1 MTDEDKLRSWLFRSL
16 MFEADTDSFRKAGVR
31 IGVDEREAE
40 EQLLSESLDPF
51 DLDTRNDARR
61 MSRLYAILYCFENS
75 VRDLI
80 RSRLSEQDENWWD
93 DTARVPAQVKA
104 TAEDRKTKAEKNSWL
119 EGATDD
125 ILRFV
130 DFGGLT
136 RIILQNW
143 SDFEDLIPSQHW
155 LRQRFDEL
163 EQARNFVAHNRMLTV
178 AEFDRLEMYVGDWN
192 RQVGL

>member
-1 MTDEDKLRSWLFRSL
+1 MTDDDQLRSWLFRSL
-16 MFEADTDSFRKAGVR
+16 MFEADTDAFRKAGVR
-31 IGVDEREAE
+31 IGVDDREAE

-51 DLDTRNDARR
+51 DLGTRNDARR
-61 MSRLYAILYCFENS
+61 MSRLYATLYCFENS

-80 RSRLSEQDENWWD
+80 RSRLSEQDEHWWD
-93 DTARVPAQVKA
+93 DTARIPAQVKS
-104 TAEDRKTKAEKNSWL
+104 TADDRKKKAENNSWL

-125 ILRFV
+125 IFGFV
-130 DFGGLT
+130 DFSGLT
-136 RIILQNW
+136 RIIIQNW
-143 SDFEDLIPSQHW
+143 SDFDDLIPSQHW